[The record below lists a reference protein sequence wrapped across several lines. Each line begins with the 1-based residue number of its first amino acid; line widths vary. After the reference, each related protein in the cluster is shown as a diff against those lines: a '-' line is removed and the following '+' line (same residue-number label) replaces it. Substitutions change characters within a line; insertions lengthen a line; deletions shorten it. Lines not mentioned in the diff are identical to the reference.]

1 MLLTIPSNNTVDR
14 IIDSTVVEGL
24 GHKNMIF
31 RNFSELFLGCL
42 PPVNSLTR
50 FQKRYFR
57 PQKKGASPPKW
68 TKSAHFLIF
77 GLFYMIFGSV
87 WPSKRTPRQIF
98 VSNNLYLGH
107 KKPWCDWQVKKG
119 GLYPKI
125 SKKLSFFP
133 LFRSF
138 YTVFDCFRPS
148 KRAWYQFFLCQWRSI
163 PVIKSHNTNVE
174 KYIAPFL
181 SIPPFLAFF
190 VFLSFCVR
198 T

>member
-1 MLLTIPSNNTVDR
+1 
-14 IIDSTVVEGL
+14 
-24 GHKNMIF
+24 MIF

-77 GLFYMIFGSV
+77 CQFYVIFGSV
-87 WPSKRTPRQIF
+87 WPSKRAPHQIF

-107 KKPWCDWQVKKG
+107 TKPWCDWKVKKG
-119 GLYPKI
+119 GLYPQI
-125 SKKLSFFP
+125 PKKLPFF
-133 LFRSF
+133 LLLRSF

-148 KRAWYQFFLCQWRSI
+148 KRAWYQFFVSI
-163 PVIKSHNTNVE
+163 TLYPGDEKSQY
-174 KYIAPFL
+174 KYGKINCPLFVDSPL
-181 SIPPFLAFF
+181 FSI
-190 VFLSFCVR
+190 FCVS
-198 T
+198 